1 MIQSLRPRNE
11 AARLT
16 GSPIDS
22 YVQVDIPGMAWGLVS
37 VLAREGVR
45 YVMMM
50 PNPGRGNDSMVSAL
64 RYRPFWWVG
73 PDGTSRVLFLNAGGY
88 GAGME
93 KGGKSGRPWFGQR
106 DRSKIPDVIKTE
118 RPRENF
124 LDRHLFRTLPELEL
138 SRYPYDLFVTTW
150 AMWDNALLDADL
162 PDAVKSWNSEYAYPH
177 LLIAG
182 AHEIMQSY
190 EKRYG
195 DTFPVVRGDFTEY
208 WTDGMGTAARQTS
221 MNRNAKERLVQA
233 ETLWPMLHP
242 GTPSP
247 RDAFDEAWRYVL
259 LCTEHTYTY
268 ENPTEPYF
276 QEALWKSKQRYFQEA
291 EDRSQAL
298 LDEALAPASDKSNGA
313 LGPATG
319 PANGG
324 VAVINTNSWS
334 HGGVITLPRAESQPG
349 DRVLDDAGTEV
360 LSQRL
365 SSGELAFLSGDVP
378 AFGSRHYRVVAG
390 SCSVEGNATVT
401 ETSLDNGRLQIEI
414 DRRTGNIVRLV
425 EKASGRDFVHSV
437 GPGGLNAFRWQPSK
451 GAGDARPDSVV
462 SVTLKESGPL
472 VSEIEILSR
481 APGCRS
487 LRRSVR
493 LLYNQPHVEITNIV
507 DKLPLLPKDGVHFA
521 FEFDLP
527 EARTRVDIPWGIMEV
542 ERDQWPAANRAWMTT
557 QHFVDISNDTAGVTW
572 CSLDAPLIESGSI
585 TANNTADW
593 DGKGDVWPSTL
604 PPSSTVYSW
613 VMNNHWYTNTP
624 LTQDGPVAFRYRLMP
639 HGSYDPAKANRFGV
653 EQSQGLVALAA
664 SINPI
669 TAPIVSVASDNVCA
683 TILKSTAD
691 GTAVTLRLRSFSASD
706 ERVRISW
713 PARRPRSVRVCDRG
727 DEPGKTDATREV
739 TVPAMGYVTLRA
751 EW

>member
-1 MIQSLRPRNE
+1 MRNPARVSRWSRIFLAGFALLVAGGNGGLAQNPNGHPLPDSIECTVKPYYRYRPDGTPGREVQVRFKGPKMFGPATLEVYAGTARDIVRLPATTTGLDSLVILLRPDVGVTRESDIRLVLRQGDRTLEHIARVPPLRHWTVFVYPHSHVDIGYSNTHENVEFIHTRNIEQGITLAESTRAYPDGARYKWNTEVIWPFERAYASANPDTKKRLIQSVRRGELCLDAAYLHLLTSSCSDEEMIQSLRPRNE

-16 GSPIDS
+16 GAPIDS

-50 PNPGRGNDSMVSAL
+50 PNPGRGNDSMVSAF

-73 PDGTSRVLFLNAGGY
+73 PDKTSRVLFLNAGGY
-88 GAGME
+88 GAGMV

-106 DRSKIPDVIKTE
+106 DRSKIPDVIKTD

-124 LDRHLFRTLPELEL
+124 LDRHLFRTLPELEQAG
-138 SRYPYDLFVTTW
+138 YPYDLFVTTW

-162 PDAVKSWNSEYAYPH
+162 PDAVKSWNSEYAYPR
-177 LLIAG
+177 LVIAG
-182 AHEIMQSY
+182 AREIMQSY

-233 ETLWPMLHP
+233 ETLWPMLRP
-242 GTPSP
+242 GKPSP

-259 LCTEHTYTY
+259 LGTEHTYTY

-313 LGPATG
+313 LGPAAG

-349 DRVLDDAGTEV
+349 DRVLDDAGKEV

-390 SCSVEGNATVT
+390 RCSVEGGATFT
-401 ETSLDNGRLQIEI
+401 ETSLDNGKLRIEV

-425 EKASGRDFVHSV
+425 DKASGRDFIR
-437 GPGGLNAFRWQPSK
+437 PGGTR
-451 GAGDARPDSVV
+451 
-462 SVTLKESGPL
+462 
-472 VSEIEILSR
+472 R
-481 APGCRS
+481 AER
-487 LRRSVR
+487 
-493 LLYNQPHVEITNIV
+493 
-507 DKLPLLPKDGVHFA
+507 LPL
-521 FEFDLP
+521 
-527 EARTRVDIPWGIMEV
+527 
-542 ERDQWPAANRAWMTT
+542 AAVKGRRRF
-557 QHFVDISNDTAGVTW
+557 QAGH
-572 CSLDAPLIESGSI
+572 CG
-585 TANNTADW
+585 
-593 DGKGDVWPSTL
+593 
-604 PPSSTVYSW
+604 
-613 VMNNHWYTNTP
+613 
-624 LTQDGPVAFRYRLMP
+624 
-639 HGSYDPAKANRFGV
+639 
-653 EQSQGLVALAA
+653 
-664 SINPI
+664 
-669 TAPIVSVASDNVCA
+669 
-683 TILKSTAD
+683 
-691 GTAVTLRLRSFSASD
+691 
-706 ERVRISW
+706 
-713 PARRPRSVRVCDRG
+713 VCD
-727 DEPGKTDATREV
+727 PQRER
-739 TVPAMGYVTLRA
+739 PAGGRN
-751 EW
+751 